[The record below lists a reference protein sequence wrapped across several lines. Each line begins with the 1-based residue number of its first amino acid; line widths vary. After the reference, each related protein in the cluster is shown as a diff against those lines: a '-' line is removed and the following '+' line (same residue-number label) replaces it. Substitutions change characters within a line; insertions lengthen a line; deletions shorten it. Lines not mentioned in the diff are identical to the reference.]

1 LRFGLA
7 SGADLRGAATRL
19 RPRVLFILG
28 AALIFASAGLLS
40 RDALAELAFG
50 LTAMVLGAAAGW
62 VWYRVRCA
70 DRADR
75 EALRAAAALAE
86 HDPVPAVLTGGD
98 LALLYANDAARAAF
112 GAEGEIALTALLEGE
127 IANAPAVLHEMA
139 GAAQARG
146 CARRALAGG
155 DGRLALSAHRAGLCF
170 WRIDGHSD
178 PPAAAPDLAVPVLR
192 LGADDTVLAAS
203 PAARDYFG
211 WADGAALPPDL
222 GIAIVPGQ
230 VAGVETP
237 RGRQPCL
244 MAAWPRDDGGR
255 DLFLFPADPAAGEP
269 ADGRALFAALPV
281 PLLKL
286 ARDGRIL
293 LSNPPAR
300 ALLGIG
306 SGEGR
311 RLGDLIEGPGRPLA
325 DWLDD
330 AAAGRGTVRAEI
342 VPLRRDDRD
351 GFVKVALTPAV
362 DDGQTVLIAVLQDAT
377 QLKSLEAQFAQSQKM
392 QAIGQLAGGVAHD
405 FNNLLTAISGHCDLL
420 LLRHGQDDA
429 DYADLMQIGQNAN
442 RAAALVS
449 QLLAYSRKQTLRPE
463 VMDLREMLLDV
474 THLLNRLVGEKVT
487 LSLSHAPGLWS
498 VRADRRKLE
507 QVLVNLVVNARDAM
521 PRGGD
526 IRIETANRLLREPL
540 NRDRAVVAPGRYV
553 EMTVA
558 DEGTGILPGHLSKV
572 FEPFFTTKRPG
583 EGTGL
588 GLSTVY
594 GILKQ
599 TGGFIFV
606 DSTPGKGTRFML
618 LLPAHDGDAGA
629 RRPQAR
635 TVPPPARRRSDGV
648 VLLVEDEAPVRAF
661 ASRALRMRG
670 LSVLEAGSAEEAL
683 EVLEDAA
690 IRVDVFVTDVIMPG
704 MDGPSWVREALRQRP
719 GTPVVFMS
727 GYAPEHLD
735 DAAGGM
741 DGATFL
747 PKPFSLRELT
757 DTVQE
762 KLPG

>member
-1 LRFGLA
+1 MA
-7 SGADLRGAATRL
+7 SVADLPGDGVRL
-19 RPRVLFILG
+19 RPRGIATLG
-28 AALIFASAGLLS
+28 TALIFASAGLLS
-40 RDALAELAFG
+40 QNGLAKLSFG
-50 LTAMVLGAAAGW
+50 LTALVLGASAGW
-62 VWYRVRCA
+62 VLYRCWRA
-70 DRADR
+70 ERADR
-75 EALRAAAALAE
+75 EVLRAAAALVG
-86 HDPVPAVLTGGD
+86 HDPVPAVLTGDD
-98 LALLYANDAARAAF
+98 LALLYANDAARTAF
-112 GAEGEIALTALLEGE
+112 GAGGEVSLTVLLEGE
-127 IANAPAVLHEMA
+127 IANAPAVLHDMA
-139 GAAQARG
+139 GIARTRG
-146 CARRALAGG
+146 SARRVLPGG
-155 DGRLALSAHRAGLCF
+155 DGRQVLCVHRAGAGLCL

-192 LGADDTVLAAS
+192 LGADDTVLAAN
-203 PAARDYFG
+203 PAARAYFG
-211 WADGAALPPDL
+211 WADKAPIPPDL
-222 GIAIVPGQ
+222 CGAVVSGQ
-230 VAGVETP
+230 VVGVETP
-237 RGRQPCL
+237 RGRLPCL
-244 MAAWPRDDGGR
+244 MATWPRDDGGR
-255 DLFLFPADPAAGEP
+255 DLFLFPADPAAGDL
-269 ADGRALFAALPV
+269 ADGWALFSALPV

-293 LSNPPAR
+293 LSNAPAR

-311 RLGDLIEGPGRPLA
+311 RLCDLIEGPGRPLA

-330 AAAGRGTVRAEI
+330 AAAGRGTVKAEI
-342 VPLRRDDRD
+342 VPLRRDDCD
-351 GFVKVALTPAV
+351 TFVKVALTPAR
-362 DDGQTVLIAVLQDAT
+362 DNGEQVLIAVLQDAT

-429 DYADLMQIGQNAN
+429 EYADLMQISQNTN

-463 VMDLREMLLDV
+463 VMDLREMLLDL

-487 LSLSHAPGLWS
+487 LSLGHDPGLWS
-498 VRADRRKLE
+498 VRADPRKLE

-521 PRGGD
+521 PRGGE
-526 IRIETANRLLREPL
+526 IRIATANRLLREPL
-540 NRDRAVVAPGRYV
+540 RRDRAVVAPGRYV
-553 EMTVA
+553 EMTVT
-558 DEGTGILPGHLSKV
+558 DEGEGILPGHLPKV

-606 DSTPGKGTRFML
+606 DSTPGEGTRFMM
-618 LLPAHDGDAGA
+618 LLPAHDEGAGVHPPA
-629 RRPQAR
+629 RAA
-635 TVPPPARRRSDGV
+635 PPAPARRRSDGV

-661 ASRALRMRG
+661 ASRALKMRG
-670 LSVLEAGSAEEAL
+670 LSVLEAASAEEAL
-683 EVLEDAA
+683 EVLEDKA
-690 IRVDVFVTDVIMPG
+690 ITVDIFVTDVIMPG
-704 MDGPSWVREALRQRP
+704 MDGPSWVREALKQRP

-727 GYAPEHLD
+727 GYAPEQFD
-735 DAAGGM
+735 NAPDGM
-741 DGATFL
+741 EGATFL

>member
-1 LRFGLA
+1 MA
-7 SGADLRGAATRL
+7 SGADLRGAATHL
-19 RPRVLFILG
+19 RPRGIAILG
-28 AALIFASAGLLS
+28 AALIFAAAGFLS
-40 RDALAELAFG
+40 PGALAKLAFG
-50 LTAMVLGAAAGW
+50 LISLVLGAAAAW
-62 VWYRVRCA
+62 TLYRCW
-70 DRADR
+70 RADR
-75 EALRAAAALAE
+75 DNRGTLRAVAALVGQ
-86 HDPVPAVLTGGD
+86 DPVPMVLTGDD
-98 LALLYANDAARAAF
+98 LALLYANDAAREAF
-112 GAEGEIALTALLEGE
+112 GIGGEVSLSALLEGE
-127 IANAPAVLHEMA
+127 IANAPAVLHDM
-139 GAAQARG
+139 GATAQARG
-146 CARRALAGG
+146 ATRRVLSGG
-155 DGRLALSAHRAGLCF
+155 DGRLMLSVHRAGAGLCL
-170 WRIDGHSD
+170 WRLDGHSD
-178 PPAAAPDLAVPVLR
+178 PPAASPDLAVPMLR
-192 LGADDTVLAAS
+192 LGADDTVLDVNS
-203 PAARDYFG
+203 AARSYFG
-211 WADGAALPPDL
+211 WGDKALAPPDI
-222 GIAIVPGQ
+222 GGAIVSGQ
-230 VAGVETP
+230 VTGVDTP
-237 RGRQPCL
+237 RGRLPCL
-244 MAAWPRDDGGR
+244 MATWPREDGGR
-255 DLFLFPADPAAGEP
+255 DLFLFPADPAAAELT
-269 ADGRALFAALPV
+269 DDWALFAALPV

-311 RLGDLIEGPGRPLA
+311 RLCDLIEAPGRPLA

-330 AAAGRGTVRAEI
+330 AAAGRGTVNAEI
-342 VPLRRDDRD
+342 VPLRRDDCD
-351 GFVKVALTPAV
+351 SFVKVALTPAR
-362 DDGQTVLIAVLQDAT
+362 DNGEQVLIAVLQDAT

-429 DYADLMQIGQNAN
+429 DYADLMQISQNTN

-449 QLLAYSRKQTLRPE
+449 QLLDYSRKQTLRPE
-463 VMDLREMLLDV
+463 VMDLREMLLDL

-487 LSLSHAPGLWS
+487 LSLGHDPGLWS
-498 VRADRRKLE
+498 VRADPRKLE

-521 PRGGD
+521 PQGGE
-526 IRIETANRLLREPL
+526 IRIATANRLLREPL
-540 NRDRAVVAPGRYV
+540 RRDRAVVAPGRYV
-553 EMTVA
+553 EMTVT
-558 DEGTGILPGHLSKV
+558 DDGEGILPGHLPKV

-606 DSTPGKGTRFML
+606 DSTPGEGTRFMM
-618 LLPAHDGDAGA
+618 LLPAHDGREGTHPTA
-629 RRPQAR
+629 RAA
-635 TVPPPARRRSDGV
+635 PPTPARSRSDGV

-661 ASRALRMRG
+661 ASRALKMRG
-670 LSVLEAGSAEEAL
+670 LSVLEAASAEEAL
-683 EVLEDAA
+683 EVLEDRA

-704 MDGPSWVREALRQRP
+704 MDGPSWVREALKQRP

-727 GYAPEHLD
+727 GYAPEQFD
-735 DAAGGM
+735 NAPDGM
-741 DGATFL
+741 EGATFL